1 MPITPYLNGATFDP
15 EIKRKMGVAFEL
27 ACAALNLT
35 PQDTG
40 VKTIPALRPLLPA
53 RSSKLPKLARLAL
66 THCANGR
73 WLSCAR
79 SRSSGSNQVRRDK
92 RRLFA
97 FTWVR

>member
-40 VKTIPALRPLLPA
+40 VKTIIAGKIIEIAKAGEIGADALCERALAEL
-53 RSSKLPKLARLAL
+53 RSQP
-66 THCANGR
+66 
-73 WLSCAR
+73 
-79 SRSSGSNQVRRDK
+79 
-92 RRLFA
+92 
-97 FTWVR
+97 